1 MNMLTGVTTGGL
13 YLVLCFDPG
22 VLGQYYLPTTTTTT
36 PWCLGP
42 AGYADAP
49 ADQWTDPAES
59 GGGSRLYG
67 ARCRRRCQWR
77 LRGVITAT

>member
-1 MNMLTGVTTGGL
+1 MYKLRMSTMNMLTGVTTGVL

-49 ADQWTDPAES
+49 ADQWTDPAERAGCMVPVV
-59 GGGSRLYG
+59 GGGASDG
-67 ARCRRRCQWR
+67 
-77 LRGVITAT
+77 G